1 MSSPQDPLSNPFDLI
16 TTGQE
21 MDNVVPFLAP
31 NKVDLMIKAALA
43 QPQVA
48 VKKPAQLTKWKYG
61 GLAIAAS
68 LAFFMVFLS
77 PAETPVMNGDA
88 PSLSAALTQTSASAE
103 DINEFSELVMLENL
117 ERF

>member
-1 MSSPQDPLSNPFDLI
+1 MSSPQDPLNNPFDLI

-31 NKVDLMIKAALA
+31 NKVNQMIDAALA
-43 QPQVA
+43 QPQLA
-48 VKKPAQLTKWKYG
+48 AKKPTLTSWKYG

-68 LAFFMVFLS
+68 LALFMVFLS
-77 PAETPVMNGDA
+77 PSEA
-88 PSLSAALTQTSASAE
+88 PSIDGEISAHTQVSSTE
-103 DINEFSELVMLENL
+103 DISEFGELVMLENW

>member
-1 MSSPQDPLSNPFDLI
+1 MPSLHDPFDLLKA
-16 TTGQE
+16 GQE

-31 NKVDLMIKAALA
+31 NKVNQMINAALA
-43 QPQVA
+43 QSQLPA
-48 VKKPAQLTKWKYG
+48 KKPVHHLTRWKYG

-77 PAETPVMNGDA
+77 PVETPVMESDP
-88 PSLSAALTQTSASAE
+88 PSLRAQVSSSE
-103 DINEFSELVMLENL
+103 DVSEFGELVILENW